1 MDILVKIEVNES
13 LEPVVSGRDLYKQ
26 LEVATA
32 YKDWFPRMCEY
43 GFVEGQDFNPLIFE
57 QVQTEGSREVKR
69 QMTDHLIKLDMAK
82 EICMIQ
88 RTERGKQARQYF
100 IQVEKDYNSPEKI
113 MARALRIAEQELNT
127 LRLESKIKDQQIA
140 ELTPKA
146 TYYDLILQ
154 CKDLLSVTEIAKDYG
169 MSATGFNK
177 MLYEFGIQYKQ
188 SGVWLLYAKYQSEGY
203 TQTKTQ
209 NYSRPDGTQGS
220 RTHMY
225 WTQKGRLFLYDFLKS
240 KDVLPMIERT
250 DDTEEKVG

>member
-1 MDILVKIEVNES
+1 LD
-13 LEPVVSGRDLYKQ
+13 
-26 LEVATA
+26 VATP
-32 YKDWFPRMCEY
+32 YDKWFPRMAEY
-43 GFVEGQDFNPLIFE
+43 GFAEGQDFSTFLSESTGGRPA
-57 QVQTEGSREVKR
+57 
-69 QMTDHLIKLDMAK
+69 TDHLIKLDMAK

-113 MARALRIAEQELNT
+113 MARALRIAEQELST

-188 SGVWLLYAKYQSEGY
+188 SGVWFLYAKYQSEGY

-209 NYSRPDGTQGS
+209 NYNRPDGTQGS
-220 RTHMY
+220 KTHMY

-250 DDTEEKVG
+250 EEKVS

>member
-13 LEPVVSGRDLYKQ
+13 LEPVVSGRELHKALGVETPYMK
-26 LEVATA
+26 
-32 YKDWFPRMCEY
+32 WFPRMAEY
-43 GFVEGQDFNPLIFE
+43 GFTEGQDFNSDKFV
-57 QVQTEGSREVKR
+57 QVQNEGDREVSREL
-69 QMTDHLIKLDMAK
+69 TDHLIKLDMAK

-113 MARALRIAEQELNT
+113 MARALRIAEQELST

-188 SGVWLLYAKYQSEGY
+188 SGVWFLYAKYQSEGY

-220 RTHMY
+220 RVHMY
-225 WTQKGRLFLYDFLKS
+225 WSQKGRLFLYDFLKS

-250 DDTEEKVG
+250 EEEKVS

>member
-1 MDILVKIEVNES
+1 M
-13 LEPVVSGRDLYKQ
+13 
-26 LEVATA
+26 EVATA

-57 QVQTEGSREVKR
+57 QVQIEGNREVKR

-113 MARALRIAEQELNT
+113 MARALRIAEQELST

-188 SGVWLLYAKYQSEGY
+188 SGVWFLYAKYQSEGY

-209 NYSRPDGTQGS
+209 NYNRPDGTQGS

-250 DDTEEKVG
+250 EEKVG

>member
-1 MDILVKIEVNES
+1 M
-13 LEPVVSGRDLYKQ
+13 
-26 LEVATA
+26 EVATA

-57 QVQTEGSREVKR
+57 QVQIEGNREVKR

-113 MARALRIAEQELNT
+113 MARALRIAEQELST

-188 SGVWLLYAKYQSEGY
+188 SGVWFLYAKYQSEGY

-250 DDTEEKVG
+250 EEKVG

>member
-1 MDILVKIEVNES
+1 M
-13 LEPVVSGRDLYKQ
+13 
-26 LEVATA
+26 EVATA

-69 QMTDHLIKLDMAK
+69 HMTDHLIKLDMAK

-88 RTERGKQARQYF
+88 RTERGKEARQYF

-113 MARALRIAEQELNT
+113 MARALRIAEQELST

-188 SGVWLLYAKYQSEGY
+188 SGVWFLYAKYQSEGY
-203 TQTKTQ
+203 TQNKTQ
-209 NYSRPDGTQGS
+209 NYPKPDGTQGS

-225 WTQKGRLFLYDFLKS
+225 WTQKGRLFLYDFLKARGI
-240 KDVLPMIERT
+240 LPNIERIGKWQAKK
-250 DDTEEKVG
+250 EKL

>member
-1 MDILVKIEVNES
+1 MN
-13 LEPVVSGRDLYKQ
+13 LEPIVSGRELHKA

-69 QMTDHLIKLDMAK
+69 QMIDHLIKLDMAK

-88 RTERGKQARQYF
+88 RTERGKEARQYF
-100 IQVEKDYNSPEKI
+100 IQVEKDYNSPEK
-113 MARALRIAEQELNT
+113 M
-127 LRLESKIKDQQIA
+127 IA
-140 ELTPKA
+140 ELMPKA
-146 TYYDLILQ
+146 GYYDIILQ
-154 CKDLLSVTEIAKDYG
+154 SKDLLSTTEISKDYG
-169 MSATGFNK
+169 KSATEFNK
-177 MLYEFGIQYKQ
+177 ILHKFGIQYKQ
-188 SGVWLLYAKYQSEGY
+188 SGVWFLYAKYQSEGY

-209 NYSRPDGTQGS
+209 NYPKPDGTQGS

-240 KDVLPMIERT
+240 KGILPLIERV
-250 DDTEEKVG
+250 EEKVG

>member
-1 MDILVKIEVNES
+1 M
-13 LEPVVSGRDLYKQ
+13 
-26 LEVATA
+26 EVATA

-57 QVQTEGSREVKR
+57 QVQIEGNREVKR

-113 MARALRIAEQELNT
+113 MARALRIAEQELST

-188 SGVWLLYAKYQSEGY
+188 SGVWFLYAKYQSEGY
-203 TQTKTQ
+203 TQTKTA
-209 NYSRPDGTQGS
+209 NYNRPDGTQGS
-220 RTHMY
+220 RVHMY
-225 WTQKGRLFLYDFLKS
+225 WSQKGRLFLYDFLKS

-250 DDTEEKVG
+250 EEEKVG

>member
-13 LEPVVSGRDLYKQ
+13 LEPMVSGRELHKA
-26 LEVATA
+26 LGVATA

-113 MARALRIAEQELNT
+113 MARALRIAEQELST

-140 ELTPKA
+140 ELQPKA

-188 SGVWLLYAKYQSEGY
+188 SEGY

-220 RTHMY
+220 RVHMY
-225 WTQKGRLFLYDFLKS
+225 WTPKGRLFLYDLLKS

-250 DDTEEKVG
+250 EEEKVG

>member
-13 LEPVVSGRDLYKQ
+13 LEPMVSGRELHKA
-26 LEVATA
+26 LGVATA
-32 YKDWFPRMCEY
+32 YKDWFPRMAEY
-43 GFVEGQDFNPLIFE
+43 GFTEGQDFNPLIFE
-57 QVQTEGSREVKR
+57 QVQIEGNREVKR

-88 RTERGKQARQYF
+88 RTERGKEARQYF

-113 MARALRIAEQELNT
+113 MARALRIAEQELST

-146 TYYDLILQ
+146 GYYDVILQ
-154 CKDLLSVTEIAKDYG
+154 SKDLLSTTEIAKDYG
-169 MSATGFNK
+169 KSATGFNK
-177 MLYEFGIQYKQ
+177 MLHEFGIQYKQ
-188 SGVWLLYAKYQSEGY
+188 SGVWFLYAKYQDKGY

-209 NYSRPDGTQGS
+209 NYPKPDGTQGS
-220 RTHMY
+220 RVHMY

-240 KDVLPMIERT
+240 EGILPDM
-250 DDTEEKVG
+250 EKEVKRDSD